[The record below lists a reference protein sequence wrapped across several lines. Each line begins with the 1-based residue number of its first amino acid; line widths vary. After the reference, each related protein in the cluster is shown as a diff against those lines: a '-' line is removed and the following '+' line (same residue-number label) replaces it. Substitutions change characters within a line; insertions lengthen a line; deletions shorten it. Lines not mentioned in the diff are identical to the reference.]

1 MSSATPTDPAGAPP
15 APQRWYPAFH
25 SDYELVDSGFGGRLE
40 RFGSVLLER
49 PDGGAVWPAA
59 LPLKEW
65 ERADARF
72 EPTGV
77 AKGRWIPQP
86 GRSLPAPWTMGYRH
100 GRLDLRFQLELTSFK
115 HVGVFPEQAANWDYL
130 AELLA
135 PGDKFL
141 NLFAYTGGASLA
153 ARSVGADVTHVDA
166 IRQVVDWTRLNM
178 ERSGLDGIRWVVED
192 ASRFVSREQRRGNRY
207 RAIALDPP
215 TWGIGPQ
222 GAKWKLEDHL
232 LPLLEAAL
240 ELLEPEGVL
249 ILNTYSGLSPTTLET
264 IAYRLAPGKT
274 ATSGELCLRG
284 VDGHLLPTGSLL
296 RLT

>member
-1 MSSATPTDPAGAPP
+1 MSSPSRPSAPP
-15 APQRWYPAFH
+15 AAHRWYPAFH
-25 SDYELVDSGFGGRLE
+25 TDYELLDSGNGARLE
-40 RFGSVLLER
+40 RFGSVVLER

-59 LPLKEW
+59 LPLREW

-72 EPTGV
+72 EPTGIS
-77 AKGRWIPQP
+77 KGHWLPAP
-86 GRSLPAPWTMGYRH
+86 GRSLPDVWTLAYRH

-115 HVGVFPEQAANWDYL
+115 HVGLFPEQAANWDYL
-130 AELLA
+130 AETLA
-135 PGDKFL
+135 PGDRFL

-153 ARSVGADVTHVDA
+153 ARAAGADVTHVDA
-166 IRQVVDWTRLNM
+166 IRQVVDWTRVNM
-178 ERSGLDGIRWVVED
+178 ELSGLDGIRWVVED
-192 ASRFVSREQRRGNRY
+192 ASRFVARELRRGNRY

-232 LPLLEAAL
+232 IPLLEDVLA
-240 ELLEPEGVL
+240 LLEPQGVL

-264 IAYRLAPGKT
+264 LARRLAPGKT
-274 ATSGELCLRG
+274 AASGELCLLG
-284 VDGHLLPTGSLL
+284 KDGHLLPTGSLL